1 MNKPLVNMQGR
12 THGIGGYNFGCR
24 CDICREAKSIKRKEY
39 QSSKAWEYQ
48 RTYMKRLK
56 ENRPEKYRE
65 LQDRNN
71 EIKKRKFAEN
81 PERHRWAVI
90 HKKYKLT
97 KQMYLDLL
105 EQQNGVCA
113 ICKKEPQAAWLSVD
127 HDHSCCPDKKT
138 CGNCV
143 RGLLCGPCNT
153 FLGRVDDT
161 SVGLNAYLEK
171 YAKGGDAN
179 A

>member
-24 CDICREAKSIKRKEY
+24 CDVCREAKAVKRKEY
-39 QSSKAWEYQ
+39 QSSKAWQYH
-48 RTYMKRLK
+48 RTYIQRMR
-56 ENRPEKYRE
+56 ENEPEKYKAW
-65 LQDRNN
+65 LKRNN
-71 EIKKRKFAEN
+71 EYKAKSYRDN
-81 PERHRWAVI
+81 PEKSRWNNI

-105 EQQNGVCA
+105 EQQGGVCA
-113 ICKKEPQAAWLSVD
+113 ICNNPPKKQWLAVD
-127 HDHSCCPDKKT
+127 HDHGCCAGISS

-143 RGLLCGPCNT
+143 RGLLCGGCNS
-153 FLGRVDDT
+153 FLGRVNDNLK
-161 SVGLNAYLEK
+161 SANEYMAK
-171 YAKGGDAN
+171 YPKVGDAN